1 MGINL
6 QIITLFI
13 LFLIIEL
20 CSCMWASALQ
30 YNRTAIIGHWQIWR
44 LLSGHFTHWDYEH
57 LFWDASAF
65 LIASF
70 LLYRVSLF
78 QFIFVLLFSLL
89 FISLW
94 ILLLNPAVELYR
106 GLSGL
111 DVALFFFL
119 SLSVIFSSLKKRR
132 YTGMSAGM
140 MFLSFLIMKL
150 GYEFFSGK
158 MLFVRDLTGNKLL
171 LSAHL
176 AGAVAGTVCFLLFHL
191 LYIEKYK
198 KYILGKVWIRP
209 EVSI

>member
-20 CSCMWASALQ
+20 CSCLWAASLQ
-30 YNRTAIIGHWQIWR
+30 YNRTAIIDHWQIWR
-44 LLSGHFTHWDYEH
+44 FLTGHFTHWNYEH
-57 LFWDASAF
+57 LFWDAFAF

-70 LLYRVSLF
+70 LLFRISLF

-94 ILLLNPAVELYR
+94 IFLFNPAVELYR
-106 GLSGL
+106 GLSGV

-119 SLSVIFSSLKKRR
+119 SLSVILFSLKKRK
-132 YTGMSAGM
+132 YTGMSVGIL
-140 MFLSFLIMKL
+140 FLSFLIMKL
-150 GYEFFSGK
+150 GYEFFSGR
-158 MLFVRDLTGNKLL
+158 MLFVRELPGNRLL

-176 AGAVAGTVCFLLFHL
+176 AGAVAGTVYFLLFYL
-191 LYIEKYK
+191 LHIEKYK
-198 KYILGKVWIRP
+198 NICCRKRL
-209 EVSI
+209 ESI